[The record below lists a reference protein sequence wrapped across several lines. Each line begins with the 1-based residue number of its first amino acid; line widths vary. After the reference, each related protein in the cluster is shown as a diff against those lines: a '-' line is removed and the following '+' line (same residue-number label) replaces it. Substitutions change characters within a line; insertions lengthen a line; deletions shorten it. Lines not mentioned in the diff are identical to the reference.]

1 MSSTSPPLHLGS
13 LMRMVD
19 FSNKWYRETCLENGL
34 DPDNVLSQSAV
45 EVAKQCAI
53 DMKLYMDNKKHYE
66 SKELL
71 IKLDEQI
78 KRLNNERI
86 EFMLYA
92 LTYAEIMKEMGK
104 GFDTFVKRYL
114 DKRERVQA
122 QQNSVVDDAPLASSE
137 VKKRVAAR
145 WEQAMKRME
154 G

>member
-1 MSSTSPPLHLGS
+1 
-13 LMRMVD
+13 MVD

-34 DPDNVLSQSAV
+34 DPDNVLSQSAI
-45 EVAKQCAI
+45 EVAKQYAI
-53 DMKLYMDNKKHYE
+53 GMKMYMDNKKHYE

-78 KRLNNERI
+78 NRLNNERI

-92 LTYAEIMKEMGK
+92 LTYAEMMDEMGK
-104 GFDTFVKRYL
+104 GFDTFAKRYL

-145 WEQAMKRME
+145 WEQAMKE
-154 G
+154 K

>member
-1 MSSTSPPLHLGS
+1 
-13 LMRMVD
+13 MVD
-19 FSNKWYRETCLENGL
+19 FSNKWYRETCLENGF

-53 DMKLYMDNKKHYE
+53 NMKMYMDNKKYYE
-66 SKELL
+66 DEEVRAR
-71 IKLDEQI
+71 LDEQI
-78 KRLNNERI
+78 NRLNNERI

-92 LTYAEIMKEMGK
+92 LTYAEIMDEMGK
-104 GFDTFVKRYL
+104 GFDTFAKRYL
-114 DKRERVQA
+114 DKREQA
-122 QQNSVVDDAPLASSE
+122 QKQGNEIVDDAPFASSE

>member
-34 DPDNVLSQSAV
+34 NPDNVLSQSAI
-45 EVAKQCAI
+45 EVAKQYAI
-53 DMKLYMDNKKHYE
+53 DMKMYMDNKKHYKSE
-66 SKELL
+66 ELL
-71 IKLDEQI
+71 MKFDEQI
-78 KRLNNERI
+78 NRLNNERI

-104 GFDTFVKRYL
+104 GFDTFAKRYL
-114 DKRERVQA
+114 GKRERVQA
-122 QQNSVVDDAPLASSE
+122 QQNYVVDDAPLASSE

-145 WEQAMKRME
+145 WERAMK
-154 G
+154 GW

>member
-1 MSSTSPPLHLGS
+1 
-13 LMRMVD
+13 MVD

-34 DPDNVLSQSAV
+34 DPDNILSQSAI
-45 EVAKQCAI
+45 EVAKQYAI
-53 DMKLYMDNKKHYE
+53 DMKMYMDNKKHYE
-66 SKELL
+66 NKELL

-92 LTYAEIMKEMGK
+92 LTYAEIMGEMGK
-104 GFDTFVKRYL
+104 GFDTFAKRYL
-114 DKRERVQA
+114 DKRKRVQG
-122 QQNSVVDDAPLASSE
+122 QRNVVIDDAPLASSE

>member
-1 MSSTSPPLHLGS
+1 
-13 LMRMVD
+13 MVD

-34 DPDNVLSQSAV
+34 DPDNVLSQSAI
-45 EVAKQCAI
+45 EVAKQYAI
-53 DMKLYMDNKKHYE
+53 DMKMYMDNKKHYE

-104 GFDTFVKRYL
+104 GFDTFAKRYL

-122 QQNSVVDDAPLASSE
+122 QQNSVVDDASLASSE

>member
-1 MSSTSPPLHLGS
+1 MSSTSPPLHLGRW
-13 LMRMVD
+13 MRMVD

-34 DPDNVLSQSAV
+34 DPDNVLSQSAI

-104 GFDTFVKRYL
+104 GFDTFAKRYL
-114 DKRERVQA
+114 DKRERVQV

>member
-1 MSSTSPPLHLGS
+1 
-13 LMRMVD
+13 MVD

-34 DPDNVLSQSAV
+34 DPDNVLSQSAI
-45 EVAKQCAI
+45 EVAKQYAI
-53 DMKLYMDNKKHYE
+53 DMKMYMDNKKHYE

-92 LTYAEIMKEMGK
+92 LTYAEIMKEMDK
-104 GFDTFVKRYL
+104 GFDTFAKRYL
-114 DKRERVQA
+114 DKREQVQA